1 MIPRPNRKR
10 PHDRVR
16 TDLMATELPS
26 ANMSNDLP
34 GHFLE
39 LAPMPIATVEG
50 AAHLVRYVNPAFCQ
64 IIGKSADQLLG
75 RSISE
80 LLPERDRCLTLID
93 QVFRT
98 GRTLNHTET
107 DVSEATS
114 LFWSYTMWP
123 VLAGE
128 ERVGVMIQ
136 VTEITATHTTTV
148 EMNEALLLGSLR
160 QHELVEEAA
169 NLNQLLQIEIT
180 ERKKAAKALA
190 EKARLLDLTHDAV
203 IVSDL
208 EHRITYWNHGAEE
221 IYGWTSDE
229 VIGKISNIL
238 LQTGY
243 PGTKEKLIKELH
255 RTDRWSGELIHTR
268 RDGERVTVL
277 VRKTLDRDSEGN
289 PASVLQNITDITARK
304 QIEAALLEAGEQ
316 FQFMAE
322 SMPQKIFTAKPDG
335 EMNYLNQQCKE
346 FTGLSL
352 DRLLGWGWVSCIHPD
367 DLEENVRRWKDS
379 LASGKDFEL
388 EHRFRRSD
396 GEYRWHLSRAYAM
409 RDPNGQITLWIGSS
423 TDIDDMMK
431 AQEELMDAEIR
442 LAEHADQ
449 LEDLVAERTAELT
462 AAHAQLVLE
471 AEERKRLEAAVADAI
486 ERERERLGSELHDG
500 LLQELTGIG
509 LMLLVLTKRLEAAS
523 PAEANEAARLSQMLE
538 RAHGNARDLAKDFY
552 PVELKQHGLLVALAG
567 VASRSQS
574 RTGVHCSVRANRH
587 ATATLSE
594 ATAVQLYRIAQEA
607 VRNAIK
613 HAHAKQIFIR
623 LGKRKDA
630 WYLTVRDDGI
640 GLAESSSKTSSKSSS
655 KSGGMGL
662 RIMQYRAQII
672 HGTLRVVND
681 ERGGTL
687 VSCTA
692 PGKRRLKKLARAN
705 GPTPFLQGIPPDN
718 FPLPPNIC
726 FWTGIG
732 WTSPSAGIDW
742 TSPAGIGAM
751 TAPAGIDVVRYR

>member
-1 MIPRPNRKR
+1 
-10 PHDRVR
+10 
-16 TDLMATELPS
+16 MATELPS

-203 IVSDL
+203 I
-208 EHRITYWNHGAEE
+208 
-221 IYGWTSDE
+221 
-229 VIGKISNIL
+229 
-238 LQTGY
+238 
-243 PGTKEKLIKELH
+243 
-255 RTDRWSGELIHTR
+255 
-268 RDGERVTVL
+268 
-277 VRKTLDRDSEGN
+277 
-289 PASVLQNITDITARK
+289 
-304 QIEAALLEAGEQ
+304 EAGEQ

-687 VSCTA
+687 VSCTV
-692 PGKRRLKKLARAN
+692 
-705 GPTPFLQGIPPDN
+705 
-718 FPLPPNIC
+718 
-726 FWTGIG
+726 
-732 WTSPSAGIDW
+732 
-742 TSPAGIGAM
+742 PADH
-751 TAPAGIDVVRYR
+751 PRE

>member
-1 MIPRPNRKR
+1 
-10 PHDRVR
+10 
-16 TDLMATELPS
+16 MATELPS

-136 VTEITATHTTTV
+136 VTEITATHATTV

-203 IVSDL
+203 I
-208 EHRITYWNHGAEE
+208 
-221 IYGWTSDE
+221 
-229 VIGKISNIL
+229 
-238 LQTGY
+238 
-243 PGTKEKLIKELH
+243 
-255 RTDRWSGELIHTR
+255 
-268 RDGERVTVL
+268 
-277 VRKTLDRDSEGN
+277 
-289 PASVLQNITDITARK
+289 
-304 QIEAALLEAGEQ
+304 EAGEQ

-409 RDPNGQITLWIGSS
+409 RDPIGQITLWIGSS

-462 AAHAQLVLE
+462 AAHAQLLLE

-672 HGTLRVVND
+672 HGTLRVSDD

-687 VSCTA
+687 VSCTVPSGH
-692 PGKRRLKKLARAN
+692 PGE
-705 GPTPFLQGIPPDN
+705 
-718 FPLPPNIC
+718 
-726 FWTGIG
+726 
-732 WTSPSAGIDW
+732 
-742 TSPAGIGAM
+742 
-751 TAPAGIDVVRYR
+751 

>member
-1 MIPRPNRKR
+1 
-10 PHDRVR
+10 
-16 TDLMATELPS
+16 MATELPS

-136 VTEITATHTTTV
+136 VTEITATHATTV

-203 IVSDL
+203 I
-208 EHRITYWNHGAEE
+208 
-221 IYGWTSDE
+221 
-229 VIGKISNIL
+229 
-238 LQTGY
+238 
-243 PGTKEKLIKELH
+243 
-255 RTDRWSGELIHTR
+255 
-268 RDGERVTVL
+268 
-277 VRKTLDRDSEGN
+277 
-289 PASVLQNITDITARK
+289 
-304 QIEAALLEAGEQ
+304 EAGEQ

-409 RDPNGQITLWIGSS
+409 RDPIGQITLWIGSS

-687 VSCTA
+687 VSCTV
-692 PGKRRLKKLARAN
+692 
-705 GPTPFLQGIPPDN
+705 
-718 FPLPPNIC
+718 
-726 FWTGIG
+726 
-732 WTSPSAGIDW
+732 
-742 TSPAGIGAM
+742 PADH
-751 TAPAGIDVVRYR
+751 PRE